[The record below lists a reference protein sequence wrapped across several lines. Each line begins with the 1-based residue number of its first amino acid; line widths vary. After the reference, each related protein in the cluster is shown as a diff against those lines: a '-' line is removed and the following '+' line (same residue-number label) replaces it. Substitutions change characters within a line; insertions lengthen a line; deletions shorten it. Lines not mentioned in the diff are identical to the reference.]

1 MVSLARYLLLRD
13 LVTMSRSA
21 ALCLLDMNLTNL
33 ARLRHRI
40 HACANQTRLAR
51 PVP

>member
-21 ALCLLDMNLTNL
+21 AFKLNEYAITGEQAAQPCMGLYL
-33 ARLRHRI
+33 
-40 HACANQTRLAR
+40 
-51 PVP
+51 